1 MAARPFIFCAPI
13 RPAERRAFWNVTF
26 AGRKTDRKERRVSYI
41 ESSLGEN
48 EVLQYR
54 ARFHWFYHAVAWG
67 ALGIGVITA
76 LVVVIFGGEYVWLA
90 ALALVAG
97 VALWLMVMVPIWT
110 TEIGVTNQ
118 RIIYKRGLVQ
128 RDTNELQL
136 RSIEE
141 VRFEQDV
148 FGRIFGYGKLEIHG
162 TGDDA
167 IFLPAIADPLG
178 LRAALQG
185 AVGNAQGDPPPL
197 KHPPQNGGPVEA
209 RTA

>member
-1 MAARPFIFCAPI
+1 M
-13 RPAERRAFWNVTF
+13 
-26 AGRKTDRKERRVSYI
+26 SYI

-54 ARFHWFYHAVAWG
+54 ARFHWFYHAAAWG
-67 ALGIGVITA
+67 ALAIGVITA
-76 LVVVIFGGEYVWLA
+76 VVVIFDPDYSWLA
-90 ALALVAG
+90 ILSLVAG
-97 VALWLMVMVPIWT
+97 VAIWLGIMVPIWT

-128 RDTNELQL
+128 RATNELQL

-167 IFLPAIADPLG
+167 IYLPAMADPLE

-185 AVGNAQGDPPPL
+185 SIGNAQGDPPPL
-197 KHPPQNGGPVEA
+197 KHPPQNGGNSTSQA